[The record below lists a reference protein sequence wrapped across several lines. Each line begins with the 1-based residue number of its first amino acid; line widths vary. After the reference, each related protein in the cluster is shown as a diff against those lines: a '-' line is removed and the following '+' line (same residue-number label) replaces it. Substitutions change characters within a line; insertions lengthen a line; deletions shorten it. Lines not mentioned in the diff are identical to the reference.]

1 MERLSARPHH
11 VGSAYGKDNAEW
23 MLAKFKEWGWDA
35 RIEQFD
41 VLFPTPKER
50 RLELV
55 EPSRFTAK
63 LEEPVVALDPTSNQ
77 KDEQLPSYNAY
88 SIDGDVTAPL
98 VYVNYGRVEDYDQ
111 LERMGVSA
119 RGAIVLVR
127 YGQIFRGV
135 KSKIAYEHGAVGCII
150 YSDPKDD
157 GFAAEAVF
165 PNGPMR
171 PSDGV
176 QRGSVEDLATAAGD
190 PLTPGIGAVP
200 GAPRVPLRE
209 APLITKIP
217 TLPISYGDAQPL
229 LAALTGPMAPDSW
242 RGALPIPYKLGAGA
256 ARVHLK
262 VAFNWDTKPLYDV
275 IAKIP
280 GSLFPDE
287 WIIRGNHHDAWVNG
301 TADPVSGMAPE
312 LEEARVLGEL
322 RKQGWQPKRTIVYA
336 SWDGEEPGLL
346 GSTEWVETHEAELL
360 QHAVAYI
367 NSDGNGR
374 GFLNVSGSHSL
385 ERFIDNVAR
394 DIPDPESGVSVLKRR
409 QASVIARGSA
419 DERKDARDRGD
430 LRIAPMGSGS
440 DYTPFIQHAGVASLH
455 LGFGGEDEDGIY
467 HSIYDDFYFY
477 THFLDTDLV
486 YGRTLAQTVG
496 TAVIRL
502 ADADLIPME
511 FTNLADTVQ
520 KYGRELK
527 ELVSKKQDEIRERN
541 RQIADGVFAAVRDP
555 RRPVPIPKT
564 ETVPPAI
571 NFAPYDNAATAL
583 TDAARRY
590 EKAIDGAKS
599 RLPENTE
606 VLRKINDRLRTAE
619 YQLIDIAGLP
629 RRPWYRHLLYA
640 PGFYTGYGVKTVP
653 GVREGIEEARYD
665 EAEREVA
672 RVAAAL
678 SRLTALIDSASADLE
693 QLAR

>member
-11 VGSAYGKDNAEW
+11 VGSAYGKDNADW